1 MCDFALFHAQT
12 QERDEY
18 KRTHIWPYIEQFLRS
33 GGSHGT
39 YCVMLFAAYLPQLH
53 CYYQQVEPEGHPLFM
68 QHMQRLCT
76 VLGTH
81 QPNDLF
87 CNTLVLELQLLR
99 RGIDAGRQDEIDH
112 RVLERGRRIRMRV
125 KRVFFCLFLDFI
137 VTRLDACLRQHA
149 DEWRATVVRGCFD
162 NTQKGYQDR
171 EFLARAE
178 AFFQR
183 YGFEALR
190 RQALG
195 WYPDETWLAA
205 ASAGSA
211 QHASLNV
218 QHASLTVR
226 NPYVI

>member
-1 MCDFALFHAQT
+1 MNIKARPRMSDFALFHAQT

-18 KRTHIWPYIEQFLRS
+18 KRTHIWPYIDQFLRS

-53 CYYQQVEPEGHPLFM
+53 VYYQQVEPEGHPLFM

-81 QPNDLF
+81 QHSPDYLF
-87 CNTLVLELQLLR
+87 WNSLVLELQRLR

-125 KRVFFCLFLDFI
+125 HCVFFCLFLDFI

-162 NTQKGYQDR
+162 NTQEDR

-190 RQALG
+190 RLALASR
-195 WYPDETWLAA
+195 PNETWLAA

-211 QHASLNV
+211 QHASFN
-218 QHASLTVR
+218 VR